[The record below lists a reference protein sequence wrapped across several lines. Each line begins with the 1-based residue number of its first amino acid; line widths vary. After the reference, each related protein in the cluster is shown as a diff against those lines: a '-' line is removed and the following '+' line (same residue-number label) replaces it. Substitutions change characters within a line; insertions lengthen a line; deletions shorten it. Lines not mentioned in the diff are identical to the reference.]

1 MKEIRFVVHA
11 LAWRPDTLKRTQRTL
26 RQAQGKPFDRL
37 MCVRP
42 FDFAQGMVCGI
53 AFFLMFL
60 YALSVALKFYYICHD
75 EL

>member
-42 FDFAQGMVCGI
+42 FDFAHGMVCGNCV
-53 AFFLMFL
+53 FFNVFVCFVGSAKVLL
-60 YALSVALKFYYICHD
+60 HLP
-75 EL
+75 